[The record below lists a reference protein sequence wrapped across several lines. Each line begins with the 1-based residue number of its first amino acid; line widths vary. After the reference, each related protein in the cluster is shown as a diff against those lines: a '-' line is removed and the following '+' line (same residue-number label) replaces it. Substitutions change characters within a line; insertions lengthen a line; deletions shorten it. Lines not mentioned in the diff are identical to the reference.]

1 VFGTGLAVQP
11 VEGQERLTPVVTTQ
25 HAINIGSGGPGRF
38 RGGCGVNKGG
48 ILTDATGAVMS
59 YCCDRGRSTTWGING
74 GLPSIPHGVWLNPSS
89 ENPRYL
95 GATFSNVAISPGD
108 PFEPPSAGGGGR
120 GAPLERSPAEAPDA
134 VVAGYASIDR
144 ATKDYGV
151 VVREIDAEL
160 DEYEIDEAATAKE
173 RERIR
178 PERASWLDADPA
190 EVARRYRDGE
200 ITVHDVIRQ
209 YGVVLDWGTGE
220 LLEKSTGQFRDSM
233 RARSASFWS

>member
-1 VFGTGLAVQP
+1 MHTV
-11 VEGQERLTPVVTTQ
+11 
-25 HAINIGSGGPGRF
+25 
-38 RGGCGVNKGG
+38 
-48 ILTDATGAVMS
+48 
-59 YCCDRGRSTTWGING
+59 
-74 GLPSIPHGVWLNPSS
+74 
-89 ENPRYL
+89 
-95 GATFSNVAISPGD
+95 
-108 PFEPPSAGGGGR
+108 
-120 GAPLERSPAEAPDA
+120 A
-134 VVAGYASIDR
+134 VVQAGS
-144 ATKDYGV
+144 V
-151 VVREIDAEL
+151 PFDAEL

-178 PERASWLDADPA
+178 SERASWLDADPA